1 MLNNFIYAQTKDLF
15 LEALGAGNILDEAI
29 VFIEDTKEIWNHGHY
44 FGGETIDPSIISD
57 LQTAVAQM
65 QSNKLDSSTAESTYA
80 KKTEL
85 PSLDGYLTENAA
97 NALYVKVSDMQGIST
112 VISNLQTEVST
123 KADKAT
129 TIAGYGITDAVTKD
143 LTGELETAHAQAICG
158 SNYVYALPDDANG
171 DEDDVLLSQHSVKT
185 INGETIYGSG
195 NISTFRYG
203 VCNTA
208 ANTAAKTVTVS
219 GNFAFVT
226 GAQVVVKFNY
236 GNTAN
241 TVVTLNVNNTGAKT
255 IEWGTYSGARFM
267 NVGEVL
273 TFVYDGTNWNC
284 KSSSAALTSGNINM
298 GYNLQTI
305 NSNSCGLA
313 ISAGSGISS
322 NADGALYI
330 NKGNSSGNNAIYCN
344 GGNIVTQ
351 NGFFD
356 GAYAYNTRV
365 LTGSAT
371 LNKID
376 SLVLC
381 NATSSVTIT
390 LPSDPIDGQI
400 ITFINPTN
408 KTVIFSSSIS
418 NLNAPQDGTSNSKT
432 ITITSIGVRKLYY
445 INSRWYLFLQ

>member
-1 MLNNFIYAQTKDLF
+1 
-15 LEALGAGNILDEAI
+15 
-29 VFIEDTKEIWNHGHY
+29 
-44 FGGETIDPSIISD
+44 
-57 LQTAVAQM
+57 
-65 QSNKLDSSTAESTYA
+65 
-80 KKTEL
+80 
-85 PSLDGYLTENAA
+85 
-97 NALYVKVSDMQGIST
+97 
-112 VISNLQTEVST
+112 
-123 KADKAT
+123 
-129 TIAGYGITDAVTKD
+129 
-143 LTGELETAHAQAICG
+143 
-158 SNYVYALPDDANG
+158 
-171 DEDDVLLSQHSVKT
+171 
-185 INGETIYGSG
+185 
-195 NISTFRYG
+195 
-203 VCNTA
+203 
-208 ANTAAKTVTVS
+208 
-219 GNFAFVT
+219 
-226 GAQVVVKFNY
+226 
-236 GNTAN
+236 
-241 TVVTLNVNNTGAKT
+241 
-255 IEWGTYSGARFM
+255 M

-273 TFVYDGTNWNC
+273 TFVYDGINWNC

-330 NKGNSSGNNAIYCN
+330 NKGNSSGNNAIYCT

-371 LNKID
+371 LNKTD

-445 INSRWYLFLQ
+445 INSS